1 MNRQRYH
8 VVASVNGNVYT
19 AWQARV
25 CYYWYKKAREQDTAG
40 VMGGFTRLLH
50 RSACLA
56 LSKAAPLA
64 SVPGPPV
71 PCMLLGRCGC
81 LFPRQISYTAW
92 CQLFPALPLPLFVR
106 RPSAR

>member
-25 CYYWYKKAREQDTAG
+25 CYYWYNKAREQDTAG

-50 RSACLA
+50 RCWR
-56 LSKAAPLA
+56 LA
-64 SVPGPPV
+64 SLPGMV
-71 PCMLLGRCGC
+71 SVQAGGRLHHSAGLL
-81 LFPRQISYTAW
+81 QSHVA
-92 CQLFPALPLPLFVR
+92 PAT
-106 RPSAR
+106 